1 MPLAFTAS
9 AARAPL
15 SLSTLLN
22 IALLGTRGIP
32 ASYSG
37 FETAVEA
44 LSVRLVARGHRV
56 TVYRRTHHYDGDRAT
71 EYRGVRLVNL
81 PTIPSKYLDTMVHS
95 TLSGLHALGSRYD
108 AAVYF
113 IAGNS
118 PVCWIPRLVGT
129 PVAINVDG
137 LDWRRKKWPAAAKA
151 FIKWAERISRHTANV
166 VVTDSR
172 AVQDFYTS
180 TYQFTPRFI
189 PYGADIARVPAGDTL
204 RRFGLEPGKYLLFVG
219 RLVPEN
225 CVEHLVAAFRGLS
238 TDFRCVIVG
247 DAPYADAY
255 QASLRSL
262 AADDPRIVF
271 TGYLFGEGYRELG
284 SNSYAFV
291 ETSEV
296 GGTHPALLEAM
307 AMGAAVIVNG
317 TVENRETIGTAGL
330 AYASAGGAEALRPLL
345 EQLLADPVARDRWAA
360 AAAARAEAVYSWD
373 AVTDQYEALCRE
385 LAGRQ

>member
-1 MPLAFTAS
+1 V
-9 AARAPL
+9 
-15 SLSTLLN
+15 LN

-37 FETAVEA
+37 FETAAEQLA
-44 LSVRLVARGHRV
+44 VRLVARGHRV
-56 TVYRRTHHYDGDRAT
+56 TVYRRTHHYPGDAAA

-81 PTIPSKYLDTMVHS
+81 PTVPSKYLDTMLHS
-95 TLSGLHALGSRYD
+95 ALSGLHALGQRYD

-118 PVCWIPRLVGT
+118 PVCWIPRVVGT

-137 LDWRRKKWPAAAKA
+137 LDWRRKKWPAPAKA
-151 FIKWAERISRHTANV
+151 FIKWAERMSRYTANV

-172 AVQDFYTS
+172 SVQDFYTE
-180 TYQFTPRFI
+180 TYGFTPRFI
-189 PYGADIARVPAGDTL
+189 PYGADIAQLPPGDTL
-204 RRFGLEPGKYLLFVG
+204 QKFGLEPRDYVLFVG

-225 CVEHLVAAFRGLS
+225 CIDHLVQAFRQLS
-238 TDFRCVIVG
+238 TTKKCVIVG

-255 QASLRSL
+255 KARLREL
-262 AADDPRIVF
+262 AGDDPRIVF

-284 SNSYAFV
+284 TNSYAFI

-307 AMGAAVIVNG
+307 ALGTAVVVNG
-317 TVENRETIGTAGL
+317 TPENRETIASAGL
-330 AYASAGGAEALRPLL
+330 AYDTTVGAQALVPVLRGLL
-345 EQLLADPVARDRWAA
+345 SNRDERDRLAA
-360 AAAARAEAVYSWD
+360 AASARATAVYSWD
-373 AVTDQYEALCRE
+373 AVTDQYEQLCAE
-385 LAGRQ
+385 MAGHR